1 MLNFH
6 PGEATN
12 SRPLLAGHGYR
23 GLVITIEALSMPKTL
38 SQLLLPPPPSAPG
51 ILRSLVAGTVALAL
65 TGCAVGPDYR
75 QPQTVTPDQ
84 WQELPATG
92 VRVESPDAPSLAAW
106 WTTLNDP
113 QLNEFIERAL
123 AENKSVKQA
132 YARVV
137 QARAQRAIAG
147 SGFWPNID
155 ASASGTRIESES
167 NFNERGE
174 AVSTVGE
181 SYSTGLS
188 ARWELDLFG
197 GQRRSYEAAI
207 AQLAATEAEL
217 RDVLVVLLGDVA
229 LSYVGV
235 RTVQSRLDF
244 AERNL
249 ESQREALDITRWRAE
264 AGLTTVLDVESANTS
279 YQQTRSQI
287 PLLESSL
294 VQNMN
299 RLAVLTGQTPGGLA
313 AALQQRKPIPVA
325 PVDIVVGVPADV
337 LRRRPDIRS
346 AERRLA
352 AQTAQVGVATA
363 ALYPSLSLNGSISW
377 QSLTASD
384 LLDGSQVERSGL
396 SLSLPIFNAGSLR
409 QNIKVQNALVD
420 QALASYEDVVLAAY
434 EETENAL
441 YAWSSEQRRHASLIE
456 AVESARRAAELAL
469 FQYNSGLVD
478 FETVLLADRQLITL
492 EDSLAV
498 SDGEMTSNLIRLYKA
513 LGGGW
518 SVFPAATAA
527 R

>member
-1 MLNFH
+1 M
-6 PGEATN
+6 T
-12 SRPLLAGHGYR
+12 
-23 GLVITIEALSMPKTL
+23 TTL
-38 SQLLLPPPPSAPG
+38 SHLPAASPSKTARTAG
-51 ILRSLVAGTVALAL
+51 VFRLIVAGAVAVSL

-75 QPQTVTPDQ
+75 PPQTVTPDEWHQ
-84 WQELPATG
+84 LPATG

-123 AENKSVKQA
+123 AENKTVKQA

-147 SGFWPNID
+147 SGFWPSIG
-155 ASASGTRIESES
+155 ASTSGTRTESES

-181 SYSTGLS
+181 SYSAGLS
-188 ARWELDLFG
+188 ASWELDLFG
-197 GQRRSYEAAI
+197 GQRRSYEAAT
-207 AQLAATEAEL
+207 AQLAASEAEL
-217 RDVLVVLLGDVA
+217 RDVLVILLGDVA

-235 RTVQSRLDF
+235 RTAQSRLDF

-249 ESQREALDITRWRAE
+249 QSQREALDITRWRAD

-279 YQQTRSQI
+279 YEQTRAQI

-299 RLAVLTGQTPGGLA
+299 RLAVLTGQTPG
-313 AALQQRKPIPVA
+313 ALESALRDRKPIPVA
-325 PVDIVVGVPADV
+325 PVDIVAGVPADV

-346 AERRLA
+346 AERQLA

-384 LLDGSQVERSGL
+384 LLDGFRNERSGVT
-396 SLSLPIFNAGSLR
+396 LSLPLFNGGALR
-409 QNIKVQNALVD
+409 QNIRVENALVD
-420 QALASYEDVVLAAY
+420 QALAAYESTVLAAY
-434 EETENAL
+434 EEVENAL
-441 YAWSSEQRRHASLIE
+441 NAWTSEQRRHEALIE
-456 AVESARRAAELAL
+456 AVGSARRAAELAL
-469 FQYNSGLVD
+469 VQYNSGLVD
-478 FETVLLADRQLITL
+478 FQTVLTADRQLISL

-518 SVFPAATAA
+518 SVFPTATVATSGG
-527 R
+527 

>member
-1 MLNFH
+1 MPRTLTH
-6 PGEATN
+6 VSASSPSKTAA
-12 SRPLLAGHGYR
+12 RAGVFR
-23 GLVITIEALSMPKTL
+23 
-38 SQLLLPPPPSAPG
+38 SA
-51 ILRSLVAGTVALAL
+51 VASVVAVAL

-75 QPQTVTPDQ
+75 PPQTVTPDE
-84 WQELPATG
+84 WHELPATG

-147 SGFWPNID
+147 SGFWPDIR
-155 ASASGTRIESES
+155 ASTSASRSESES

-181 SYSTGLS
+181 NYSSGLS
-188 ARWELDLFG
+188 ASWELDLFG
-197 GQRRSYEAAI
+197 GQRRSYEAAT
-207 AQLAATEAEL
+207 AQLAATEADL

-235 RTVQSRLDF
+235 RTAQSRLDF

-249 ESQREALDITRWRAE
+249 ESQREALEITRWRAE

-299 RLAVLTGQTPGGLA
+299 RLAVLTGQTPGALEA
-313 AALQQRKPIPVA
+313 VLQQRKPIPIA
-325 PVDIVVGVPADV
+325 PVDIVAGVPADV

-346 AERRLA
+346 AERQLA
-352 AQTAQVGVATA
+352 AQTAEVGVATA
-363 ALYPSLSLNGSISW
+363 ALYPSLSLTGSISW
-377 QSLTASD
+377 QSLTASN
-384 LLDGSQVERSGL
+384 LLDGSKLERSGL
-396 SLSLPIFNAGSLR
+396 TLGLPLFNGGRLR
-409 QNIKVQNALVD
+409 QNINVQNALVD
-420 QALASYEDVVLAAY
+420 QALASYEAVVLAAY

-441 YAWSSEQRRHASLIE
+441 DAWTSEQRRHAALVE
-456 AVESARRAAELAL
+456 AVASARRAAELAL
-469 FQYNSGLVD
+469 VQYNSGLVD
-478 FETVLLADRQLITL
+478 FQTVLTADRQLISL

-518 SVFPAATAA
+518 SVFPNATTGS
-527 R
+527 